1 MIALAALALFAQT
14 SITVGVGNNK
24 KPDSVAVEQRDAR
37 REAVRDSLRKHRAD
51 RDSTRRKRREAKI
64 IPVTPALLAS
74 AFRDVRA
81 GQLLNKARAARLRQ
95 DSTLVGYDASAYERV
110 SVGMG
115 LSKFGRDHLLF
126 RNERASHVLWSRSQG
141 ALVEV
146 KGQRS
151 ASPMLDGGS
160 GDAEI
165 DFGGLEQVPYFPG
178 RETLWIGSGL
188 AKSDVSDEDMVHPLA
203 KGSEA
208 YYTYATGD
216 SVTFNLPGGAK
227 IELRELL
234 VRPRTPR
241 WNTAVGSLWFDDSS
255 GQLVRAV
262 YRLAVPLDIY
272 AIANE
277 EADTAKKND
286 NVPRWVK
293 GLVSPVTAQ
302 IKAITVEYGLH
313 EGRFWLPRVQ
323 SLEGEAQVSFMHVP
337 FKMEQSYKYASVNG
351 TDPFPAYSI
360 AVGDTATD
368 SVSRAARREK
378 RRNECKTG
386 TERVRVERHEAA
398 VMNVIVRVPCDTAA
412 LARSAELP
420 GSIYDSGDE
429 MFGNADRDQL
439 IRQALTLGAQ
449 AGFGPQPPTIRYGLA
464 LTRYNRIE
472 GLSTGIAADQ
482 VLGNGYAAHALFR
495 IGMADWSPNGELS
508 LDRSDG
514 RATVG
519 VGVYRRLAAANDWA
533 DPLGF
538 RGSFSSLFFG
548 RDEGFY
554 YRTAGAELTMRT
566 DNAFL
571 GDWRLFAEQEFDAKV
586 NTEFSFAHP
595 GGVNGKLTNIDA
607 VNGNVVGLATE
618 HHSTYGLDPH
628 ALRFVSDF
636 KLEGAVGGFDYSRGS
651 LQVTASH
658 GLGRLMDGAL
668 TFGAGTSGGALPI
681 QKQWFVG
688 GVRTV
693 RGQRAGA
700 EVGDAF
706 WLGSLELGTTSP
718 GIRKVIFGDL
728 GWAGSRKQF
737 SNPGRPLSGVG
748 AGVSFMD
755 GLIRFDVA
763 KGIYPEK
770 KIRANL
776 YVEGRF

>member
-1 MIALAALALFAQT
+1 MIALAAFALFAQT
-14 SITVGVGNNK
+14 SISVGVGSS
-24 KPDSVAVEQRDAR
+24 KPDSATIEQRDAR
-37 REAVRDSLRKHRAD
+37 REAVRDSLRKRRAD

-74 AFRDVRA
+74 AFRDPRA
-81 GQLLNKARAARLRQ
+81 GRLLEKARVARLRQ
-95 DSTLVGYDASAYERV
+95 DSTLVGYDASAYERM

-115 LSKFGRDHLLF
+115 LSRFGRDHLLF
-126 RNERASHVLWSRSQG
+126 RTERASHVLWSRKQG
-141 ALVEV
+141 AVVEV
-146 KGQRS
+146 KGQRT
-151 ASPMLDGGS
+151 ASPMLEGS
-160 GDAEI
+160 GSGGV

-188 AKSDVSDEDMVHPLA
+188 AKSDVSDEDMIHPLA

-216 SVTFNLPGGAK
+216 SVTFNLPGGAR

-234 VRPRTPR
+234 IRPRTPR
-241 WNTAVGSLWFDDSS
+241 WNTAVGSLWFDESS

-262 YRLAVPLDIY
+262 YRLAAPMDIY

-323 SLEGEAQVSFMHVP
+323 TLEGEAQVSFMHVP

-368 SVSRAARREK
+368 SVSRAVRREK

-386 TERVRVERHEAA
+386 TERVRVERHDAA
-398 VMNVIVRVPCDTAA
+398 VMNVIVRVPCDTIA
-412 LARSAELP
+412 LARSPELP
-420 GSIYDSGDE
+420 KSIYDSGDE
-429 MFGNADRDQL
+429 MFGNADRDEL

-449 AGFGPQPPTIRYGLA
+449 AGFGPQPPTLRYGLA

-472 GLSTGIAADQ
+472 GLSTGIGADQ

-495 IGMADWSPNGELS
+495 IGVADWSPNGELS

-571 GDWRLFAEQEFDAKV
+571 GDWRLFGEQEFDAKV
-586 NTEFSFAHP
+586 KTEFSFAHP
-595 GGVNGKLTNIDA
+595 GGVKGKLTNIDG
-607 VNGNVVGLATE
+607 VNGNVIGLATE
-618 HHSTYGLDPH
+618 HHGSYGLDPH
-628 ALRFVSDF
+628 ALRVVSDF
-636 KLEGAVGGFDYSRGS
+636 KLEGAAGTFDYSRGS

-668 TFGAGTSGGALPI
+668 TAGVGTSGGKLPI
-681 QKQWFVG
+681 QKHWFVG

-693 RGQRAGA
+693 RGQRSGA
-700 EVGDAF
+700 EIGDAF
-706 WLGSLELGTTSP
+706 WLTSLELGTTSP
-718 GIRKVIFGDL
+718 GIREVIFGDL
-728 GWAGSRKQF
+728 GWAGSRKNF
-737 SNPGRPLSGVG
+737 SHPGRPLSGVG
-748 AGVSFMD
+748 AGVSLMD
-755 GLIRFDVA
+755 GLVRFDVA

-770 KIRANL
+770 KVRANL

>member
-14 SITVGVGNNK
+14 SISVGVGSS
-24 KPDSVAVEQRDAR
+24 KPDSATIEQRDAR
-37 REAVRDSLRKHRAD
+37 REAVRDSLRKRRAD

-74 AFRDVRA
+74 AFRDAGA
-81 GQLLNKARAARLRQ
+81 GQLLEKARVARLRQ

-151 ASPMLDGGS
+151 ASPMLNGGS

-216 SVTFNLPGGAK
+216 SVTFNLPGGAR

-241 WNTAVGSLWFDDSS
+241 WNTAVGSLWFDESS

-262 YRLAVPLDIY
+262 YRLAVPMDIY

-286 NVPRWVK
+286 DVPRWVK

-323 SLEGEAQVSFMHVP
+323 TLEGEAQVSFMHVP

-368 SVSRAARREK
+368 SVSRAVRREK
-378 RRNECKTG
+378 RRNECRTG
-386 TERVRVERHEAA
+386 TERVRVERHDAA
-398 VMNVIVRVPCDTAA
+398 VMNVIVRVPCDTVA
-412 LARSAELP
+412 LARSPELP
-420 GSIYDSGDE
+420 KSIYDSGDE
-429 MFGNADRDQL
+429 MFGNADRDEL

-449 AGFGPQPPTIRYGLA
+449 AGFGPQAPTFRYGLA

-472 GLSTGIAADQ
+472 GLSTGIGADQ
-482 VLGNGYAAHALFR
+482 VLGNGYAAQALFR
-495 IGMADWSPNGELS
+495 IGVADWSPNGELS

-571 GDWRLFAEQEFDAKV
+571 GDWRLFGEQEFDAKV
-586 NTEFSFAHP
+586 KTEFSFAHP

-607 VNGNVVGLATE
+607 VNGNVIGLATE
-618 HHSTYGLDPH
+618 HHSSYGLDPH
-628 ALRFVSDF
+628 ALRLVSDF
-636 KLEGAVGGFDYSRGS
+636 KLEGAAGTFDYSRGS

-668 TFGAGTSGGALPI
+668 TLGAGTSGGKLPI

-693 RGQRAGA
+693 RGQRSGA
-700 EVGDAF
+700 EFGDAF
-706 WLGSLELGTTSP
+706 WLTSVELGTTSP
-718 GIRKVIFGDL
+718 GIREVIFGDI
-728 GWAGSRKQF
+728 GWAGSRKNF
-737 SNPGRPLSGVG
+737 SHPGRPLSGVG
-748 AGVSFMD
+748 TGVSFMD
-755 GLIRFDVA
+755 GLFRFDVA

-770 KIRANL
+770 KVRANL